1 MTGFLMLVLW
11 VVMSTGEVRLE
22 HKMFKTLRECDAV
35 SSARAYDVMLGDN
48 VLITAGCLG
57 KVPVK
62 EAKNG

>member
-1 MTGFLMLVLW
+1 
-11 VVMSTGEVRLE
+11 MSTGEVRLE